1 MEFLDDISGASSS
14 DKKAKKYLNQ
24 SLDEWGNVKAPSI
37 SPVDLEGY
45 DWLGD
50 LGAQHVNAGADVG
63 YNDITSNLAEFAEAG
78 PSAMEGVKTDPRL
91 QENQMASLSALEDIY
106 KSGGLTAA
114 DQANLSKIQTQA
126 QTADRGRRGA
136 IQQAMASRGMGGSGM
151 DLLAQLQSSQGA
163 TEQQAQQGLD
173 VAGMAQDRALNAMLQ
188 SGELSGS
195 IRGQQFGEQSQVAG
209 ARDAI
214 NKFNAQNR
222 NQSNQF
228 NAGAL
233 NDTAQFNAGNN
244 LRTDMYNR
252 DTRIGTDTT
261 NANFSQDAAK
271 YNNAGRQGTANQGV
285 DTRNQ
290 ETMTNKV
297 QLPQQNF
304 QNQVTVA
311 GGKSGAAGQAMNY
324 YGQQAAGKRDQ
335 FGNIIAGGAK
345 VGAAFV

>member
-1 MEFLDDISGASSS
+1 MLDFLDDISGASSS

-24 SLDEWGNVKAPSI
+24 SLDEWGNIKAPQVS
-37 SPVDLEGY
+37 SVDLEGY
-45 DWLGD
+45 DWLQD
-50 LGAQHVNAGADVG
+50 LNPEQINAGADIQ
-63 YNDITSNLAEFAEAG
+63 YDDIGSQLAQFSEAG

-91 QENQMASLSALEDIY
+91 QENQMASLAALEEIY
-106 KSGGLTAA
+106 KSGGMTAS
-114 DQANLSKIQTQA
+114 DQANLSKIQSQA
-126 QTADRGRRGA
+126 ETADRGRRGA
-136 IQQAMASRGMGGSGM
+136 IQQTMAARGMGGSGM
-151 DLLAQLQSSQGA
+151 DLLAQLQSSQAA
-163 TEQQAQQGLD
+163 TDQMAQQGLD
-173 VAGMAQDRALNAMLQ
+173 VGGMAQDRALQAMLQ

-222 NQSNQF
+222 NQMNQF
-228 NAGAL
+228 NAGTL
-233 NDTAQFNAGNN
+233 NDTAQFNAGNQ
-244 LRTDMYNR
+244 LKTDMSNR
-252 DTRIGTDTT
+252 DTRIGVDTT
-261 NANFSQDAAK
+261 NANFRQGANQ
-271 YNNAGRQGTANQGV
+271 YNNQGRQGVANQGV

-345 VGAAFV
+345 VAAGV

>member
-1 MEFLDDISGASSS
+1 MLDFLDDISGASGS

-24 SLDEWGNVKAPSI
+24 SLDEWGNVKAPTI
-37 SPVDLEGY
+37 NPVDLEGY

-50 LGAQHVNAGADVG
+50 LGAEHVNAGADVG
-63 YNDITSNLAEFAEAG
+63 YNDITSNLAQFSEAG

-91 QENQMASLSALEDIY
+91 QENQMASLAALEDIY
-106 KSGGLTAA
+106 KSGGMTAA

-136 IQQAMASRGMGGSGM
+136 IQQQMASRGMGGSGM
-151 DLLAQLQSSQGA
+151 DLLAQLQSSQAA
-163 TEQQAQQGLD
+163 TDQMGQQGLD

-188 SGELSGS
+188 SGELAGG
-195 IRGQQFGEQSQVAG
+195 IRGQQFGEQSQVAS

-222 NQSNQF
+222 NQMSQF
-228 NAGAL
+228 NAGAM
-233 NDTAQFNAGNN
+233 NDTAQFNAGNQ
-244 LRTDMYNR
+244 LRTDMSNR
-252 DTRIGTDTT
+252 DTRIGVDTT
-261 NANFSQDAAK
+261 NANFRQGAGQ
-271 YNNAGRQGTANQGV
+271 YNNQGRQATANAGV

-290 ETMTNKV
+290 QQMTNKV

-335 FGNIIAGGAK
+335 FGNLIAGGAT
-345 VGAAFV
+345 AAAGM